1 MPRRQRT
8 SEELDAGLRQIAYG
22 EKPERVEPAPP
33 GRLASVGK
41 ALGGLLKGIGRV
53 VKAIADAILPPDDE
67 TVGEVMRD
75 ARLRARRSPYRRTF
89 WR

>member
-41 ALGGLLKGIGRV
+41 ALGGLLRGVGRV
-53 VKAIADAILPPDDE
+53 AKAIADAILPPDDE
-67 TVGEVMRD
+67 TVEDVEKA
-75 ARLRARRSPYRRTF
+75 ARQRPFRGGPLH
-89 WR
+89 